1 MLSQQQ
7 RVSFMT
13 LCQRAWSNVSP
24 GTPFDAWRHAELV
37 SIGLPASTKSMDHVW
52 DYERAMLHLATLAD
66 DYGQMIYW
74 GDCAKRR
81 LSWIFGGFRA
91 DLEYLRG
98 KAAST
103 DYLEELLER
112 SHLGE
117 TGQLSKEDMRSA
129 CAMVD
134 SEIRRLS
141 SRLGVDLSN
150 LPTAGRPWCFRGA
163 KAARFQAF
171 ITGAKA
177 S

>member
-1 MLSQQQ
+1 MLSMQQ
-7 RVSFMT
+7 RKSFMS
-13 LCQRAWSNVSP
+13 LCGRAWRNVAP
-24 GTPFDAWRHAELV
+24 GTSFDEWRTSELV
-37 SIGLPASTKSMDHVW
+37 SIGLPASTKVMDHVW
-52 DYERAMLHLATLAD
+52 DYERAMLHLAQLAD
-66 DYGQMIYW
+66 DYGQMTYW

-98 KAAST
+98 KAPST
-103 DYLEELLER
+103 DYLEELLEQSR
-112 SHLGE
+112 LGE
-117 TGQLSKEDMRSA
+117 TGQITKEDMRSA

-171 ITGAKA
+171 INGAKSA
-177 S
+177 